1 MIFVKVLLIIKFYLN
16 MCNYCWLGKKF
27 YKKLCVS
34 IKWYEGMSKIKII

>member
-16 MCNYCWLGKKF
+16 MCNYCWLGKNFIKS
-27 YKKLCVS
+27 CVS